1 VTPLRSKKRSSITVV
16 NSVTR
21 APHSRCGTCAKRAAR
36 TLSAVLHR
44 GGRDAAALP
53 LPGESSNGKP
63 MTASEAG
70 LVRAAE
76 SGAERSLRELVKRRL
91 PSDDLRAAASL
102 CLALD
107 GTAVEGR

>member
-1 VTPLRSKKRSSITVV
+1 
-16 NSVTR
+16 
-21 APHSRCGTCAKRAAR
+21 
-36 TLSAVLHR
+36 
-44 GGRDAAALP
+44 
-53 LPGESSNGKP
+53 